1 MAAPYEALPVLQR
14 TQGWLD
20 ARDDGVGASEAAAA
34 LGLSRWES
42 RYSKWGQKLHLVP
55 PPEPTLAMEI
65 GTATEELNAA
75 RFEAETGFRTRK
87 VRRLLR
93 SKARPH
99 LLASL
104 DRDVVGEDAVLE
116 EKWTERGEGYGEPGT
131 DEVPD
136 EVLCQVVQQMAVT
149 GRSRAYVSVLF
160 GGRRHGIYVVDR
172 DQVAEEA
179 LLEGIDEF
187 WGYVQRRIQPPVDGS
202 DATLRALAAAYP
214 RDSGEE
220 LEADEQARRLLAE
233 LRLQTDVRDT
243 ADGAI
248 AELKAQL
255 QSVMG
260 PASALIAPG
269 IGRVT
274 WKAAKDSEVTD
285 WKALAQVYGRTV
297 DTLASEL
304 RQHVPSL
311 ALEGVDVSTD
321 EGLALV
327 HESLRA
333 IYTTTKPG
341 SRRFLPRW
349 EEETN
354 G

>member
-14 TQGWLD
+14 TPGWLD

-75 RFEAETGFRTRK
+75 RFEAETGFRTRR

-116 EKWTERGEGYGEPGT
+116 EKWTERGDGYGEPGT

-160 GGRRHGIYVVDR
+160 GGRRHGIYVVNR
-172 DQVAEEA
+172 DPVAEEA

-187 WGYVQRRIQPPVDGS
+187 WDFVQRRIQPPVDGG

-214 RDSGEE
+214 RDNG
-220 LEADEQARRLLAE
+220 LEVLAEGTQAAFDLDELLA
-233 LRLQTDVRDT
+233 VRDAIST
-243 ADGAI
+243 AERRKNDLQAAI
-248 AELKAQL
+248 EAAMGEA
-255 QSVMG
+255 SV
-260 PASALIAPG
+260 LVAPG

-274 WKAAKDSEVTD
+274 WKAPAVGPVAWRKVAE
-285 WKALAQVYGRTV
+285 AL
-297 DTLASEL
+297 
-304 RQHVPSL
+304 
-311 ALEGVDVSTD
+311 
-321 EGLALV
+321 
-327 HESLRA
+327 HEDLRA
-333 IYTTTKPG
+333 TELGADVRPLDEIAAMYRGTPT
-341 SRRFLPRW
+341 RRFEPRRER

>member
-116 EKWTERGEGYGEPGT
+116 EKWTERGDGYGEPGT

-160 GGRRHGIYVVDR
+160 GGRRHGIYVIDR
-172 DQVAEEA
+172 DPVAEEA

-187 WGYVQRRIQPPVDGS
+187 WDYVQRRIQPPVDGS

-214 RDSGEE
+214 RDNGAEIV
-220 LEADEQARRLLAE
+220 ADDPGIAAALARLL
-233 LRLQTDVRDT
+233 DVRDE
-243 ADGAI
+243 I
-248 AELKAQL
+248 AEREAEAKGLRAVLEAAQGDAGL
-255 QSVMG
+255 LTV
-260 PASALIAPG
+260 PG
-269 IGRVT
+269 LGQIRWAGWVKGST
-274 WKAAKDSEVTD
+274 KWKAVAESLHGE
-285 WKALAQVYGRTV
+285 LAQVISETRPLAEIAEAFRGDGRRGNW
-297 DTLASEL
+297 E
-304 RQHVPSL
+304 PS
-311 ALEGVDVSTD
+311 
-321 EGLALV
+321 
-327 HESLRA
+327 RM
-333 IYTTTKPG
+333 K
-341 SRRFLPRW
+341 
-349 EEETN
+349 EETN